1 MLNLGIEGIFEK
13 EVDIYR
19 NDFFDID
26 TSKIER
32 YLSTLLRDE
41 KKEIIKRADLALE
54 GKVYA
59 FSSQLLDYGQ
69 PIDWQLNPLTGKRT
83 NSATKW
89 YKNPDFDSE
98 RGDIKVIWEM
108 SRFSHLYYFLRAY
121 MLTKDEK
128 YYNGFSN
135 QISDWLSKNSY
146 SYGAIFI
153 IFMRRGITIFDSE
166 ENIRDI
172 HIMGVIYNLEKSDW
186 LARKIFARK
195 IGAISEEEQISLIT
209 NNIQLAC
216 YKNSK
221 QSVKILCID
230 TAIKENALEMLRGT
244 LNKNGIEVSTLM
256 ASKYE
261 SFRGINCTDL
271 VILYGTERNTT
282 YAKLERVIDI
292 LEYLG
297 MEVAGIV
304 IGRNNN

>member
-1 MLNLGIEGIFEK
+1 MLNLGIEGIFE
-13 EVDIYR
+13 
-19 NDFFDID
+19 
-26 TSKIER
+26 
-32 YLSTLLRDE
+32 
-41 KKEIIKRADLALE
+41 KEIIKRADLALE

-83 NSATKW
+83 NSVTKW
-89 YKNPDFDSE
+89 YKIPDFDSE

-153 IFMRRGITIFDSE
+153 IFMRRRITIFDSE
-166 ENIRDI
+166 EHIRDI
-172 HIMGVIYNLEKSDW
+172 HIVGVIYNLEKSDW
-186 LARKIFARK
+186 LAREIFARK

-216 YKNSK
+216 YKNCK

-230 TAIKENALEMLRGT
+230 TAIKENALEMLRG
-244 LNKNGIEVSTLM
+244 
-256 ASKYE
+256 
-261 SFRGINCTDL
+261 INYTDL

-282 YAKLERVIDI
+282 YAKSERVIDI

-304 IGRNNN
+304 IGQNNN